1 MDYGLPDS
9 SVHGILQARI
19 LECVVIPFSRGSS
32 QPKDLMYVSCIAGGF
47 FTIQATR
54 EAQERQSISNKWPMK
69 IESFLFTTTILSKS
83 LVSQVNGVKM
93 KENST
98 QILTEKI
105 FYIQALY
112 DIKMHFMPET
122 SFI

>member
-1 MDYGLPDS
+1 MDWT
-9 SVHGILQARI
+9 Q
-19 LECVVIPFSRGSS
+19 
-32 QPKDLMYVSCIAGGF
+32 VSHIAGGF

-105 FYIQALY
+105 FYMQALY

>member
-1 MDYGLPDS
+1 MDWT
-9 SVHGILQARI
+9 Q
-19 LECVVIPFSRGSS
+19 
-32 QPKDLMYVSCIAGGF
+32 VSHIAGGF

-69 IESFLFTTTILSKS
+69 IESFLFTTTILSKV
-83 LVSQVNGVKM
+83 LAFQVNGVKM

-105 FYIQALY
+105 FYIQAWY

-122 SFI
+122 SFT

>member
-1 MDYGLPDS
+1 MDWT
-9 SVHGILQARI
+9 Q
-19 LECVVIPFSRGSS
+19 
-32 QPKDLMYVSCIAGGF
+32 VSHIAGGF

-69 IESFLFTTTILSKS
+69 IESFLFTTTILSKF
-83 LVSQVNGVKM
+83 LAFQVNGVKM

-112 DIKMHFMPET
+112 DIKMYFMPET